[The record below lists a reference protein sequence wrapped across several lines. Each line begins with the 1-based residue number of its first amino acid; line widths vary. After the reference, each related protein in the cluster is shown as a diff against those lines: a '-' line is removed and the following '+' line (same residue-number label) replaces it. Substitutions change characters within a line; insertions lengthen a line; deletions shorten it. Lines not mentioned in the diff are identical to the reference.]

1 MTLEALLQEGTAEL
15 TQAGISDAEID
26 AMYLLEYTFSIKKI
40 DFLLDRKK
48 EAKIEKIELY
58 RFYIAKR
65 KAHVPLQHIIGSQE
79 FMGYE
84 FMVNEHVLI
93 PRQDTE
99 VLVEEALKYAE
110 GKRVLDMCTG
120 SGCIILSLSK
130 LCHLQK
136 AVGVD
141 FSEKAL
147 EVAKENGIRLKCEVQ
162 WIHSDLFS
170 NVTEKYDVIVS
181 NPPYIETE
189 IIDTLMEEVREHE
202 PVMALD
208 GGTDGLDFYKRII
221 SEAKNFLLPNGWL
234 CFEIGYN
241 QGKAVE
247 QLMEQTGFIDCHIV
261 KDLPGLDRVVCGC
274 WSVEHG

>member
-1 MTLEALLQEGTAEL
+1 
-15 TQAGISDAEID
+15 
-26 AMYLLEYTFSIKKI
+26 
-40 DFLLDRKK
+40 
-48 EAKIEKIELY
+48 
-58 RFYIAKR
+58 
-65 KAHVPLQHIIGSQE
+65 
-79 FMGYE
+79 
-84 FMVNEHVLI
+84 
-93 PRQDTE
+93 
-99 VLVEEALKYAE
+99 
-110 GKRVLDMCTG
+110 MCTG

-141 FSEKAL
+141 FSKKAL
-147 EVAKENGIRLKCEVQ
+147 EVAKENGTRLNCEVQ

-181 NPPYIETE
+181 NPPYIETK

-221 SEAKNFLLPNGWL
+221 SESQNFLLPNGWL

-241 QGKAVE
+241 QGEAVK
-247 QLMEQTGFIDCHIV
+247 QLMEQAGFVECHIV